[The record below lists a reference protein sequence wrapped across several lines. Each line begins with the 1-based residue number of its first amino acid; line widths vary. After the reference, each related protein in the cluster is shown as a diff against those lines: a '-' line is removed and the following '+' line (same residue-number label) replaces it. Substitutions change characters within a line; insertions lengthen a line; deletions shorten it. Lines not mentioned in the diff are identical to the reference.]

1 MIIPNQKHLF
11 TIPDDVSFIN
21 CAYMSPLL
29 KKVNEAGVAA
39 INKRNSPWEY
49 KIKDDWFGPAET
61 VRSLFA
67 EIIQSSKENIALIP
81 SVSYG
86 IATAANNILLTPQQ
100 KILLLDQQYP
110 SNVYSWRA
118 LSDKTGAEIITIKKE
133 PGQTWTDAIIT
144 NIDSNTGLVAI
155 PNCHWTDGSFIDLEK
170 VSVETKKVN
179 SRLVIDAS
187 QSLGAYP
194 LDINKIKPDFLVT
207 VGYKWL
213 LGSYGLG
220 YLYAD
225 DKYCQSGTPIE
236 FSWLNKLGSEDFSK
250 LIDYED
256 DYKPGARRFDMG
268 EFSAFTNLQMAIAAL
283 TQIKDWGVENI
294 QETISLLTNEIE
306 LRAKARGFE
315 TPERES
321 RMGHIIGI
329 RFPNKDVGE
338 LAKKLAENKITISIR
353 GNSMRVAPHLY
364 NDEKDIDRLFEFL

>member
-67 EIIQSSKENIALIP
+67 DIIQSSKENIALIP

-179 SRLVIDAS
+179 SVLVIDAS

-213 LGSYGLG
+213 LGAYGLG

-250 LIDYED
+250 LVDYED

>member
-1 MIIPNQKHLF
+1 
-11 TIPDDVSFIN
+11 
-21 CAYMSPLL
+21 MSPLL

-67 EIIQSSKENIALIP
+67 DIIQSSKENIALVP

-250 LIDYED
+250 LVDYED

>member
-67 EIIQSSKENIALIP
+67 DIIQSSKENIALVP

-133 PGQTWTDAIIT
+133 PGQTWTDAIIA

-179 SRLVIDAS
+179 SILVIDAS

-250 LIDYED
+250 LVDYED